1 MAEELIKRVCTGCGG
16 ELQKLQGNEYKC
28 RYCGS
33 ILELREQISEES
45 QILLTNALMN
55 RKAMRFEEAQE
66 NYDAVLEKNPNH
78 EEATFGAFL
87 CEYGIVYEDDTDG
100 ETRIPTIHRL
110 NECPVEQNAYY
121 HKLTPHYRKIADQI
135 ESLRVAILEK
145 TKKIEPY
152 DVFIC
157 YKQNEGEH
165 NPNEKDA
172 PKILTREATWARD
185 IYEVFTYELGLKVF
199 YAEKSLEEKNTEYEP
214 HIYTALRSAK
224 LMILLA
230 ASTEHV
236 NARWVKNEWKRYVK
250 YIREG
255 EEKTIRVLYDGL
267 DMGMMPKELQKAQG
281 IDHNKSSWM
290 ENLKKAAEEIFE
302 KVPEIKRKELKKI
315 EYTRREVARSQVEK
329 RKLGTFEKTAV
340 PATEAGQLL
349 AAAKFMELRKFPVA
363 ISTLQMV
370 LSANRSCSE
379 AYYNLFLMENECA
392 KDGEF
397 IHSKKQVKSFANFEA
412 ALASGDKAQKERCL
426 KLLQARIEQDPQ
438 GYLLDEYVALPG
450 VTPAQ
455 IDKIAEAM
463 YDAALKVKNEKL
475 FDSAIKT
482 VNDTDKYIHFNCE
495 FGKAMFPKLG
505 AGAAK
510 YFDTVLA
517 VDEGHQESLLYKY
530 MIKANVRSEA
540 DFCQYCIGL
549 NDYTELEKIYGY
561 GYFVRLS
568 DMLFTAA
575 TNEIR
580 KVKATARLEKALA
593 LADFILQITPNSHN
607 KLFIARMNNV
617 KDALFEAEQY
627 SYINKYIEQLLAI
640 DPKND
645 YAYFE
650 RLMVKCKVNDYMG
663 LALLGDNLVEESDFK
678 NAMNTRLQNVAGDTF
693 YLDVY
698 EQFTYLIDVAKQNR
712 VDLKGFVDEVG
723 SQGLPTL
730 ESFVASN
737 ARTKIQS
744 LVKNYHEKV
753 LTRDRQRRQAEAA
766 RRTEERNRQLAAEQ
780 ARIAREAREA
790 EERTMKGKH
799 SLAWILNIGQLLIYI
814 LLAVFLNKD
823 AQAVLGGEKLIEDS
837 WLLNEWI
844 HNQAEGNA
852 GAIFLILPIGLDILV
867 NVLFFTQC
875 RSDGNMDDFKGHIVF
890 RVIVQIVTVVIHI
903 LMFTE
908 GDVKEIVFTAG
919 QIEDGAFLAF
929 MDLEDFAFLGG
940 LRVWIWLVAAG
951 LLLAWVIYGTIF
963 TACCGCNCV
972 PWCESAGDSHGGGGD
987 CSDVHC
993 GPTDAD

>member
-1 MAEELIKRVCTGCGG
+1 MAEELIKRVCTCCGG

-28 RYCGS
+28 RNCGS

-45 QILLTNALMN
+45 QILLTNA
-55 RKAMRFEEAQE
+55 RKDRNAMRFEEAQE
-66 NYDAVLEKNPNH
+66 NYDAVLEKNPDH

-87 CEYGIVYEDDTDG
+87 CEYGIVYEQDTDG
-100 ETRIPTIHRL
+100 ETWIPTIHRL

-145 TKKIEPY
+145 TKKIDPY

-157 YKQNEGEH
+157 YKATE
-165 NPNEKDA
+165 EKNGVKV
-172 PKILTREATWARD
+172 PTKESTWARD
-185 IYEVFTYELGLKVF
+185 IYDTFTHELGLKVF
-199 YAEKSLEEKNTEYEP
+199 FAEKSLETTNTEYEP

-230 ASTEHV
+230 ANTEHV
-236 NARWVKNEWKRYVK
+236 NAPWVKNEWKRYVK

-255 EEKTIRVLYDGL
+255 EEKTIRVLHDAL
-267 DMGMMPKELQKAQG
+267 DMYTMPKELQKTQA
-281 IDHNKSSWM
+281 IDHNASSWM
-290 ENLKKAAEEIFE
+290 ANLKKAAEEIFE
-302 KVPEIKRKELKKI
+302 KVPEIKRKELEKI
-315 EYTRREVARSQVEK
+315 EYTRREVTKSQVEK

-349 AAAKFMELRKFPVA
+349 MVERLIGLRKFPA
-363 ISTLQMV
+363 ATSTLQTI
-370 LSANRSCSE
+370 LAANRSCSA
-379 AYYNLFLMENECA
+379 AYYNLFLIENGCA
-392 KDGEF
+392 NDNEF
-397 IHSKKQVKSFANFEA
+397 INSKKQVKSFANFEA
-412 ALASGDKAQKERCL
+412 ALASGSKTEKERCL
-426 KLLQARIEQDPQ
+426 NLLQARVQADPQ
-438 GYLLDEYVALPG
+438 GYLLDEYIALPG

-463 YDAALKVKNEKL
+463 YDAALKLKNEKL

-505 AGAAK
+505 AGSEK
-510 YFDTVLA
+510 YFDAVLA

-530 MIKANVRSEA
+530 MIKADVKSEA
-540 DFCQYCIGL
+540 QFCQYCIDL
-549 NDYTELEKIYGY
+549 NSYAELEKIYGY

-607 KLFIARMNNV
+607 KLFVARMNNV

-627 SYINKYIEQLLAI
+627 SHINKYIEQLLAI
-640 DPKND
+640 NPKND

-650 RLMVKCKVNDYMG
+650 RLMVKCKVNDYIG
-663 LALLGDNLVEESDFK
+663 LALLGDDIINEPDFL
-678 NAMNTRLQNVAGDTF
+678 NAMNTRMQNVPGDNF
-693 YLDVY
+693 YMDVY
-698 EQFTYLIDVAKQNR
+698 EQFNYLTEVAKQNH
-712 VDLKGFVDEVG
+712 VELKNFVEEVG
-723 SQGLPTL
+723 SQGLPTMD
-730 ESFVASN
+730 SFVAPN
-737 ARTKIQS
+737 ARVKIRS
-744 LVKNYHEKV
+744 LINNYHDKV
-753 LTRDRQRRQAEAA
+753 LTRDRQRRQAEEA
-766 RRTEERNRQLAAEQ
+766 RRTKERNDALAAEQ

-790 EERTMKGKH
+790 EERTMKEKH
-799 SLAWILNIGQLLIYI
+799 NLAWILNVGQLLLYI

-837 WLLNEWI
+837 WLLNKWLV
-844 HNQAEGNA
+844 EGKEDGGNMFVLLLL
-852 GAIFLILPIGLDILV
+852 GVDILV

-890 RVIVQIVTVVIHI
+890 RVIVQIASVVIHI

-908 GDVKEIVFTAG
+908 GDVKELVFTAE
-919 QIEDGAFLAF
+919 QIEDGELLFTGV
-929 MDLEDFAFLGG
+929 MELEVFPGLGG
-940 LRVWIWLVAAG
+940 LRIWIWFVAVA

-972 PWCESAGDSHGGGGD
+972 PWCEGDGDNKCGDGD

>member
-1 MAEELIKRVCTGCGG
+1 MAEELIKRVCPCCGGG
-16 ELQKLQGNEYKC
+16 ELQRVEGNTYKC
-28 RYCGS
+28 RNCGS
-33 ILELREQISEES
+33 TLELQEHISEADN
-45 QILLTNALMN
+45 IALQQARLHRN
-55 RKAMRFEEAQE
+55 AMRFEEAQE
-66 NYDAVLEKNPNH
+66 NYDVVLQKNPDH
-78 EEATFGAFL
+78 AEANFGAFL
-87 CEYGIVYEDDTDG
+87 CEYGIVYEQDTDG
-100 ETRIPTIHRL
+100 ITWVPTCHRL
-110 NECPVEQNAYY
+110 NECPVEQSAYY
-121 HKLTPHYRKIADQI
+121 RKLTSTNKAIADQI
-135 ESLRVAILEK
+135 EQLRLAILEK

-157 YKQNEGEH
+157 YKATE
-165 NPNEKDA
+165 EKNGVKV
-172 PKILTREATWARD
+172 PTKEATWARD
-185 IYEVFTYELGLKVF
+185 IYDAFTHELGLKVF
-199 YAEKSLEEKNTEYEP
+199 FAEKSLETTNTEYEP

-230 ASTEHV
+230 ANTEHV
-236 NARWVKNEWKRYVK
+236 NAPWVKNEWKRYVK

-255 EEKTIRVLYDGL
+255 EEKTIRVLHDAL
-267 DMGMMPKELQKAQG
+267 DMYTMPKELQKTQA
-281 IDHNKSSWM
+281 IDHNTSAWM
-290 ENLKKAAEEIFE
+290 ANLKRAAEEIFE
-302 KVPEIKRKELKKI
+302 KVPEIKRKELEKI
-315 EYTRREVARSQVEK
+315 EYTRREVTRSQVEK

-412 ALASGDKAQKERCL
+412 ALASGDKAQKEKCL
-426 KLLQARIEQDPQ
+426 KLLQSRIEQDPQ

-482 VNDTDKYIHFNCE
+482 VSDTDKYIHFNCE

-510 YFDTVLA
+510 YFDAVLA

-530 MIKANVRSEA
+530 MIKANVKSEA

-549 NDYTELEKIYGY
+549 SDYTELEKIYGY

-580 KVKATARLEKALA
+580 KRNSVRLEKALS

-607 KLFIARMNNV
+607 KLFIARMNNI

-640 DPKND
+640 NPKND

-663 LALLGDNLVEESDFK
+663 LALLGDDLVEEPDFK

-712 VDLKGFVDEVG
+712 VDLKGFVEEEG
-723 SQGLPTL
+723 SRGLPTL

-737 ARTKIQS
+737 ARMKIQS
-744 LVKNYHEKV
+744 LVKNYHDKV
-753 LTRDRQRRQAEAA
+753 LTRDRQRRQQEEA

-790 EERTMKGKH
+790 EAREMSGKH
-799 SLAWILNIGQLLIYI
+799 NLAWILNIGQLLIYI

-823 AQAVLGGEKLIEDS
+823 AQAVLGGEKLPEDTFLLYKWVIEGWEDGGNMFA
-837 WLLNEWI
+837 LL
-844 HNQAEGNA
+844 
-852 GAIFLILPIGLDILV
+852 LLGLDILV
-867 NVLFFTQC
+867 NVLFFTKC
-875 RSDGNMDDFKGHIVF
+875 RSGGNMDDFKGHIVF

-908 GDVKEIVFTAG
+908 GDVKEIVFYPHMEEWQVDELMFEG
-919 QIEDGAFLAF
+919 I
-929 MDLEDFAFLGG
+929 MNLEYFPGLGG
-940 LRVWIWLVAAG
+940 LRIWIWFVAVA
-951 LLLAWVIYGTIF
+951 LLLIWVIYGTIF
-963 TACCGCNCV
+963 SACCGCNCV
-972 PWCESAGDSHGGGGD
+972 PWCDDGDKKCDMGSCCESCSSDS
-987 CSDVHC
+987 
-993 GPTDAD
+993 

>member
-1 MAEELIKRVCTGCGG
+1 MAEELIKRVCTCCGG

-28 RYCGS
+28 RNCGS

-45 QILLTNALMN
+45 QILLTNA
-55 RKAMRFEEAQE
+55 RKDRNAMRFEEAQE
-66 NYDAVLEKNPNH
+66 NYDAVLEKNPDH

-87 CEYGIVYEDDTDG
+87 CEYGIVYEQDTDG
-100 ETRIPTIHRL
+100 ETWIPTIHRL

-121 HKLTPHYRKIADQI
+121 HKLTPHYRKIADKI
-135 ESLRVAILEK
+135 EALRVAILEK
-145 TKKIEPY
+145 TKKIDPY

-157 YKQNEGEH
+157 YKATE
-165 NPNEKDA
+165 EKNGVKV
-172 PKILTREATWARD
+172 PTKESTWARD
-185 IYEVFTYELGLKVF
+185 IYDTFTHELGLKVF
-199 YAEKSLEEKNTEYEP
+199 FAEKSLETTNTEYEP

-230 ASTEHV
+230 ANTEHV
-236 NARWVKNEWKRYVK
+236 NAPWVKNEWKRYVK

-255 EEKTIRVLYDGL
+255 EEKTIRVLHDAL
-267 DMGMMPKELQKAQG
+267 DMYTMPKELQKTQA
-281 IDHNKSSWM
+281 IDHNTSSWM
-290 ENLKKAAEEIFE
+290 KNLKKAAEEIFE
-302 KVPEIKRKELKKI
+302 KVPEIKRKELEKI
-315 EYTRREVARSQVEK
+315 EYTRREVTRSQVEK
-329 RKLGTFEKTAV
+329 RKLGTFAKTAV
-340 PATEAGQLL
+340 PATEAGQLSMAERL
-349 AAAKFMELRKFPVA
+349 ISMRKFSA
-363 ISTLQMV
+363 ATTTLQSI
-370 LSANRSCSE
+370 LAANRSCSA
-379 AYYNLFLMENECA
+379 AYYNLFLVENECT

-397 IHSKKQVKSFANFEA
+397 IHSKKPVKSFANFEA
-412 ALASGDKAQKERCL
+412 ALASGNKTEKERYL
-426 KLLQARIEQDPQ
+426 NTLNLRVQEDPQ
-438 GYLLDEYVALPG
+438 GYLLDEYIALPG

-463 YDAALKVKNEKL
+463 YDAALKFKNEKL

-505 AGAAK
+505 AGAEK
-510 YFDTVLA
+510 YFDAVLA

-530 MIKANVRSEA
+530 MIKADVKSEA
-540 DFCQYCIGL
+540 QFCQYCMDL
-549 NDYTELEKIYGY
+549 NSYAELEKIYGY

-580 KVKATARLEKALA
+580 KKKSIRLEKALA

-607 KLFIARMNNV
+607 KLFVARMNNV

-640 DPKND
+640 NPKND

-650 RLMVKCKVNDYMG
+650 RLMVKCKVNDYIG
-663 LALLGDNLVEESDFK
+663 LALLGDDIINEPDFQ
-678 NAMNTRLQNVAGDTF
+678 NAMNTRLQNVPGDTF
-693 YLDVY
+693 YMDVY
-698 EQFTYLIDVAKQNR
+698 EQFNYLVEVAKQNR
-712 VDLKGFVDEVG
+712 VELKGFVEEVG

-730 ESFVASN
+730 DSFVATN

-744 LVKNYHEKV
+744 LIKNYHDKV
-753 LTRDRQRRQAEAA
+753 LTRDRQRRQAEEA
-766 RRTEERNRQLAAEQ
+766 RRTKERNDALAAEQ

-799 SLAWILNIGQLLIYI
+799 NLAWILNIGQLLIYI
-814 LLAVFLNKD
+814 LIAVFLNKD
-823 AQAVLGGEKLIEDS
+823 AQAVLGGEMLAEDS
-837 WLLNEWI
+837 WLLREWI
-844 HNQAEGNA
+844 LKRGETGDLVLFLPL
-852 GAIFLILPIGLDILV
+852 AIDILV

-890 RVIVQIVTVVIHI
+890 RVIVQIATVVIHI

-929 MDLEDFAFLGG
+929 MDLEEFAFLGG
-940 LRVWIWLVAAG
+940 LRVWIWLVAVA
-951 LLLAWVIYGTIF
+951 LLLIWVIYGTIF
-963 TACCGCNCV
+963 SACCGCNCV
-972 PWCESAGDSHGGGGD
+972 PWCDDSDGDKKCDMGSCCESCSSDS
-987 CSDVHC
+987 
-993 GPTDAD
+993 